1 MMKRVAIGDLP
12 DGPLAASGVFH
23 RQWLPHIGTIL
34 AEGQDVMVALPPA
47 DHTHREWRRAIATG
61 LARAHTPLRVNIVAG
76 DGASLDAVER
86 YLAAAPGVTGQY
98 LETDPGGAGEA
109 G

>member
-1 MMKRVAIGDLP
+1 MMKRVTIGDLP
-12 DGPLAASGVFH
+12 AGPLAASGGLH
-23 RQWLPHIGTIL
+23 QQWLPHIDTIL
-34 AEGQDVMVALPPA
+34 GEGQEGRRGSRPA

-61 LARAHTPLRVNIVAG
+61 LARAHTPLRVNVVAG

-98 LETDPGGAGEA
+98 LETDPGGAGEP